1 MNNFT
6 KNIVNVSLLFVA
18 TGAFASTQCVEEP
31 QFKWFKTVRVTQKL
45 IKSEKDEPMNNAR
58 RGRGADDATGD
69 TRRGRGTDDGANHAR
84 RGADDATG
92 DTRRGRGTD
101 DGANHA

>member
-6 KNIVNVSLLFVA
+6 KNIVSVSLLFVA
-18 TGAFASTQCVEEP
+18 TGAFAATQCVEEP
-31 QFKWFKTVRVTQKL
+31 QFKWFKTERVTQKL
-45 IKSEKDEPMNNAR
+45 INSENYEPMNHAR